1 MRYDASMK
9 SMLTWMMVLGFVLPG
24 SAAAP
29 QGLALFGEV
38 LEVVVRGAG
47 AEAGEAIPAA
57 VPAPQ
62 VPEAAAASAP
72 EPAASFS
79 GDAWREKG
87 KRALGAL
94 GTLVDVAVEAAGP
107 PAAAGRKDAGAPAAA
122 SASMGAALVG
132 SFKPALDELIAE
144 YKEQYKAEGRA
155 YAREVGDIV
164 VQRVVQDPEIN
175 ATITSLRTLCWVV
188 IAYLTLVTLIMLAC
202 LVYLRQANAQLLA
215 EVRRLARRP

>member
-1 MRYDASMK
+1 MRYDANMK

-47 AEAGEAIPAA
+47 AEAGEATPAA

-62 VPEAAAASAP
+62 APEAAAASAP
-72 EPAASFS
+72 EPAASSS

-107 PAAAGRKDAGAPAAA
+107 PASGGKDAGAPAAA

-202 LVYLRQANAQLLA
+202 LVYLKQANAQLLA